1 MKYLI
6 TGITGFAGPHLAN
19 LLIDEGHEVFSL
31 IRGSNGRENDIR
43 DMVDDEHFSRIKWLY
58 ADLKDFHSLNE
69 IFKDNKKD
77 NKFDGVFHLAAQS
90 HPPTSFKNPI
100 NTFADN
106 IMGSANLM
114 ECIKLNQPECKFMF
128 CSTSEVY
135 GNTGKDVGILSEESR
150 ILPSNPYGVS
160 KAAIDLYVQE
170 RCKNGFLN
178 GFITRAFSHT
188 GPRRGNKFSISC
200 DAYQL
205 ARMKLGLEK
214 EKVLKVGNLETERV
228 VIDVRDC
235 VRAYYLLMQKFKN
248 GEAYNVGGDSN
259 NVYKMGYFTDQL
271 IEISGLNGIK
281 KEVDPRF
288 YRKIDIQVQ
297 IPDTK
302 KIRELTGW
310 KPEIPLKKTLQD
322 LFQYW
327 INKISQR

>member
-19 LLIDEGHEVFSL
+19 LLINEGHEVFGL

-43 DMVDDEHFSRIKWLY
+43 DIVDDKHFSQIKWLY
-58 ADLKDFHSLNE
+58 GDLKDFHSLNE
-69 IFKDNKKD
+69 TFKE

-106 IMGSANLM
+106 IMGTANLM
-114 ECIKLNQPECKFMF
+114 ECIRLNQLKCKFMF

-135 GNTGKDVGILSEESR
+135 GDTGKDVGLLSEESR
-150 ILPSNPYGVS
+150 IMPSNPYGVS
-160 KAAIDLYVQE
+160 KSAIDLYVQE

-205 ARMKLGLEK
+205 ARIKLGLK
-214 EKVLKVGNLETERV
+214 EENILKVGNLETERV

-310 KPEIPLKKTLQD
+310 EPEIPLKKTLQD